1 MSASEAP
8 LLLGCV
14 CTSWRSFSLATPRLW
29 ASLHVVERSLSYDVR
44 VIRLEAIKRWLER
57 SGRCPLSISLYS
69 DNYVPSEQSTGET
82 ETALQDSF
90 LKDLVLYADRWR
102 HVRFSATRNVIQEL
116 THLSPNH
123 TPMLES
129 ITFFVKPHYPR
140 NDLRWSDFEMLKS
153 PGISSFSTTSSEF
166 QVSIPLHWHLL
177 TELSVGGSGWEST
190 LDAETALAMLA
201 RCPLLQVCKLVVNAL
216 SASPRHPTVEL
227 PLLHTLYLDFGNTSS
242 FLLDRLHVP
251 DLRKFLFR
259 GHVDSLPLFLSSCSR
274 LETFDVDGSSLV
286 KSSLME
292 SLRMLSTTMRHLTIR
307 DHPRPRAGPMGAA
320 RPTIL
325 LDDDVLALLAGA
337 PDWNAS
343 GHTPSQRYCPQ
354 LESLTTLC
362 GEISDLA
369 LQHFIEGRMAT
380 GGTGPSLK
388 RVRVQFSRAMKLDI
402 KSSLKPFVEAGLD
415 LELLYQP
422 PPLPVYGSPWE
433 GLEDAPSAL
442 PSVWG
447 PTWTLPVYW

>member
-14 CTSWRSFSLATPRLW
+14 CTSWRTLSLATPRLW

-57 SGRCPLSISLYS
+57 SGRCPLSISLHS
-69 DNYVPSEQSTGET
+69 DDYVPSVLATGET
-82 ETALQDSF
+82 ETGVQAPNDSF

-102 HVRFSATRNVIQEL
+102 HVRFSAARNVIRGL
-116 THLSPNH
+116 TDLTPDH
-123 TPMLES
+123 TPMLKS
-129 ITFFVKPHYPR
+129 IAFFVKPHYPR

-166 QVSIPLHWHLL
+166 QVSTPLHWHLL

-190 LDAETALAMLA
+190 LDAETALATLA
-201 RCPLLQVCKLVVNAL
+201 RCPPA

-227 PLLHTLYLDFGNTSS
+227 PLLHTLYLDFGNASS
-242 FLLDRLHVP
+242 YLLDRLHVP
-251 DLRKFLFR
+251 DLREFLFR
-259 GHVDSLPLFLSSCSR
+259 GHVDSLPLFLGSCSR

-320 RPTIL
+320 RPAIL
-325 LDDDVLALLAGA
+325 LDDDVLALLTGA
-337 PDWNAS
+337 PDWIAS

-362 GEISDLA
+362 DEISDLA

-402 KSSLKPFVEAGLD
+402 KSSLKSFVEAGLD
-415 LELLYQP
+415 LEFLYQP
-422 PPLPVYGSPWE
+422 PPAPVYGSPWE
-433 GLEDAPSAL
+433 GLEDAPSTL